1 MFRPKGKVT
10 GKGSWHERW
19 HHADDKRDMEE
30 FGVVEVDH
38 DYRVVGFQEKLARLS
53 VANI

>member
-1 MFRPKGKVT
+1 MTVGIIQMTSGTWR
-10 GKGSWHERW
+10 
-19 HHADDKRDMEE
+19 E

-38 DYRVVGFQEKLARLS
+38 DFRVVGFQEKLARLS